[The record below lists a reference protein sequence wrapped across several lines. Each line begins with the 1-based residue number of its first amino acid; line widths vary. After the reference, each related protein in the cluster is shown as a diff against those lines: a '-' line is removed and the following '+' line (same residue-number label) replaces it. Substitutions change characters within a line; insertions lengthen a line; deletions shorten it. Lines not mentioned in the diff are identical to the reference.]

1 MAKRKDRDGVE
12 IKKVVTLANG
22 TKKPMSFYGA
32 TKQKAIKKYEQF
44 LIEQSKEEQKK
55 TIAYFSDVADDWLT
69 TKDGAVQPATY
80 AGYKYKVEAM
90 KVQWDDVLVDEIRDA
105 DIKRYINKLSKDQSE
120 NTVKKVIIYLNA
132 IFEFAISNEL
142 LTRNPMK
149 EVKLPATAR
158 KPKKPNHYTTEQERR
173 VLDHAK
179 EMGIDGLTVFIPLK
193 TGARPGEAIALKPE
207 RDIDPVN
214 KTLHIQ
220 ETVKK
225 ASPKKTGKTKTETSD
240 RIIPVDDEFLDHI
253 GSFDFKG
260 YIFDN
265 GNGQPKNYNNWYNKN
280 YTRVV
285 SSLPADIPRLIPH
298 EMRHTHGTL
307 LYERGTDLYTIM
319 KVMGHSDIKVTQIYV
334 HHSVE
339 LMRDKIKR

>member
-1 MAKRKDRDGVE
+1 MAKRSDRDAVE

-44 LIEQSKEEQKK
+44 LIDQSKEVQKK
-55 TIAYFSDVADDWLT
+55 TIVYFSDVADEWLT
-69 TKDGAVQPATY
+69 TKEGAVQPATY
-80 AGYKYKVEAM
+80 NGYKYKVEAM
-90 KVQWDDVLVDEIRDA
+90 KVQWNDTLIDEIRDA
-105 DIKRYINKLSKDQSE
+105 DIKRYLNKLSKDQSE
-120 NTVKKVIIYLNA
+120 NTVRKVIIYLNA

-142 LTRNPMK
+142 LIRNPMK
-149 EVKLPATAR
+149 DTKLPVIAR
-158 KPKKPNHYTTEQERR
+158 KPKKPKWYTKEQERA
-173 VLDHAK
+173 VIDHSK
-179 EMGIDGLTVFIPLK
+179 TMGVDGLTVFIPLK
-193 TGARPGEAIALKPE
+193 TGARPGEVIALNPD
-207 RDIDPVN
+207 RDIDWEN

-220 ETVKK
+220 ETVKR

-240 RIIPVDDEFLDHI
+240 RIIPVDDEFLEHI
-253 GSFDFKG
+253 GSFKFKG

-265 GNGQPKNYNNWYNKN
+265 GKGQPKNYNNWYNKN
-280 YTRVV
+280 YKRFMA
-285 SSLPADIPRLIPH
+285 SLPADMPKLNPH

-339 LMRDKIKR
+339 LMRDKLKR